1 VFFAGKERALEEML
15 RILEVMVESLVR
27 CGCRVGR
34 EEVEEARRRFREFF
48 EWLREWSRRV
58 LELCPKD
65 AACLESQFL
74 RSLLQLAEV
83 EG

>member
-1 VFFAGKERALEEML
+1 MFFAGKERALEEML

-74 RSLLQLAEV
+74 QSLLQLVGV